1 MDTTHRLSPHR
12 LEIRGIDVDRTGWVE
27 RHYDALEYPTTT
39 EVQFTDF
46 AQLLNTLE
54 VWYGGC
60 GYGVP
65 EVLAPALRAFRSLLN
80 YDTGRLDAG
89 TLDTFACR
97 LADRIG
103 WNLDTDNWA

>member
-1 MDTTHRLSPHR
+1 
-12 LEIRGIDVDRTGWVE
+12 VADRTGWVE

-65 EVLAPALRAFRSLLN
+65 EVLAPALRAFRGMLN
-80 YDTGRLDAG
+80 LDLGRLDAG
-89 TLDTFACR
+89 TLATFACR
-97 LADRIG
+97 MADRIG
-103 WNLDTDNWA
+103 WNLDADDWT